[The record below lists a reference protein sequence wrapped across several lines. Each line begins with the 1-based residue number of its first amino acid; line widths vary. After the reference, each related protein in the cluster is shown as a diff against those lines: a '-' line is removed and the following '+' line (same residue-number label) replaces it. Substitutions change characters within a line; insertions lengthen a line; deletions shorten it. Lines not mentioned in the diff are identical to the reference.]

1 MTADTAAPSPRGP
14 AGRCR
19 VGVDVGG
26 TFTDF
31 VLADSS
37 SGTLTRFKVPS
48 VPDDPSLS
56 VERGLSALIERAGV
70 VPDDIGLIVHGT
82 TLLINAIIQRRGAKV
97 GLVVSQGN
105 RSVLEIGR
113 GNLAHTQ
120 DFTLRKEEPLVPRDL
135 IFETSARVL
144 ADGVLRTPVAD
155 AELTQIAERAKANG
169 IEAVAVQLLNSYMHP
184 ALEHEV
190 AEGLRRRLDGV
201 PVTESATIWPELGEF
216 ERALIAIMNAYVQPI
231 MDDYLTR
238 LVARVK
244 AVGVGAPVY
253 ITASNGGTV
262 SVETA
267 RARPIDTVLSGP
279 ASGVVAALRAAQA
292 AGRSNLITVDMGG
305 TSCDVSVVQ
314 DGEPSFTS
322 DAHVGNLPIMVT
334 VLDVSAI
341 VYGGGS
347 VFWVDPQG
355 VLKIGPHSA
364 GAEPGPVC
372 YGRGGTEPTLTD
384 CYLLV
389 GYIHPDHFLGGR
401 MRLDEAGA
409 RVALE
414 AVGMRI
420 GLQDAPDRAVKAAAA
435 ALDVATAVMA
445 AELQKGTARRGENP
459 ADFTLMAFGGAG
471 PTHANLLADE
481 VDIECVIVPPASSTF
496 CALGAILADV
506 KRDYVRSRHIRL
518 RDGGD
523 AAAALAQIFR
533 DLEAEATA
541 WLAAEGDILGAA
553 EFATTLE
560 MRYEGQSFELPV
572 SLPRA
577 LARRPDVAAIADR
590 FHDAHEKLYGFRDL
604 ESDAEITT
612 QRLRVT
618 GRMPPVTMPEID
630 AGPTPSPDD
639 RRRVYHQ
646 GAAMD
651 VPVFQR
657 SQLLR
662 DAVVGGPAI
671 IEQEDS
677 TTWILPEWRAVTDRI
692 GNLILTPAAG
702 TEG

>member
-1 MTADTAAPSPRGP
+1 MTAGMVSLRGP

-31 VLADSS
+31 VLSDTS
-37 SGTLTRFKVPS
+37 SGTLTRFKLPS

-56 VERGLSALIERAGV
+56 VERGLSVLIERADV
-70 VPDDIGLIVHGT
+70 APEDIGLIVHGT
-82 TLLINAIIQRRGAKV
+82 TLLVNAIIQRRGAKV
-97 GLVVSQGN
+97 GLVVSRGN

-113 GNLAHTQ
+113 ANLAHTQ
-120 DFTLRKEEPLVPRDL
+120 DFTLKKEEPLVPRDL
-135 IFETSARVL
+135 ILETSARVL
-144 ADGVLRTPVAD
+144 VDGEVRTPVAD
-155 AELTQIAERAKANG
+155 AELAQIAESVGASG
-169 IEAVAVQLLNSYMHP
+169 IEAVAVQLLNSYMYP

-190 AEGLRRRLDGV
+190 AEGLRRRLNGV

-244 AVGVGAPVY
+244 AAGISAPIY

-292 AGRSNLITVDMGG
+292 AGRGDLITVDMGG
-305 TSCDVSVVQ
+305 TSCDISVVQ
-314 DGEPSFTS
+314 DGEPSFTT
-322 DAHVGNLPIMVT
+322 DARVGDLPLMVP

-341 VYGGGS
+341 GAGGGS
-347 VFWVDPQG
+347 VVWVDPQG

-409 RVALE
+409 RAALE

-420 GLQDAPDRAVKAAAA
+420 GLEDAPNRAVEAAAA
-435 ALDVATAVMA
+435 ALDVASAVMA
-445 AELQKGTARRGENP
+445 AELQKGAARRGENP

-496 CALGAILADV
+496 CAVGAILADV

-518 RDGGD
+518 RDGGE
-523 AAAALAQIFR
+523 AEAALAQVFR
-533 DLEAEATA
+533 DLEDEATA
-541 WLAAEGDILGAA
+541 WLAAEGEILGEA
-553 EFATTLE
+553 EFAATLE
-560 MRYEGQSFELPV
+560 MRYEAQSFELPV

-577 LARRPDVAAIADR
+577 LAGAPDVTAIAER
-590 FHDAHEKLYGFRDL
+590 FHDAHEKLYGFRDM

-612 QRLRVT
+612 ERLRVT
-618 GRMPPVTMPEID
+618 GRMPPVSMPEID
-630 AGPTPSPDD
+630 TGPTPSPVD
-639 RRRVYHQ
+639 RRRVYHR
-646 GAAMD
+646 GAAID
-651 VPVFQR
+651 VPVFRR
-657 SQLLR
+657 SRLLC
-662 DAVVGGPAI
+662 DALVSGPAI
-671 IEQEDS
+671 VEQEDS
-677 TTWILPEWRAVTDRI
+677 TTWILPAWRAVVDRI
-692 GNLILTPAAG
+692 GNLILTPAASA
-702 TEG
+702 EG

>member
-1 MTADTAAPSPRGP
+1 MAAPSPRGP

-31 VLADSS
+31 VLSDSS

-56 VERGLSALIERAGV
+56 VERGLSELIERAGV
-70 VPDDIGLIVHGT
+70 AAEDIGLIVHGT
-82 TLLINAIIQRRGAKV
+82 TLLVNAIIQRRGAKV
-97 GLVVSQGN
+97 GLVVSRGN

-113 GNLAHTQ
+113 ANLAHTQ
-120 DFTLRKEEPLVPRDL
+120 DFTLKKEEPLVPRDK

-144 ADGVLRTPVAD
+144 ADGAVRTPVAD
-155 AELTQIAERAKANG
+155 AELSQIAESVKLSG
-169 IEAVAVQLLNSYMHP
+169 IEAVAVQLLNSYMYP
-184 ALEHEV
+184 DLEHEV
-190 AEGLRRRLDGV
+190 AEGLRSRLNGV

-238 LVARVK
+238 LMARVK
-244 AVGVGAPVY
+244 AAGITAPIY

-267 RARPIDTVLSGP
+267 RARPVDTVLSGP
-279 ASGVVAALRAAQA
+279 ASGVVAALRAAQG
-292 AGRSNLITVDMGG
+292 AGRTDLITVDMGG

-314 DGEPSFTS
+314 SGEPSFTT
-322 DAHVGNLPIMVT
+322 DARVGDLPLMVP

-341 VYGGGS
+341 GAGGGS
-347 VFWVDPQG
+347 VVWVDPQG

-364 GAEPGPVC
+364 GADPGPVC

-384 CYLLV
+384 CYLLL
-389 GYIHPDHFLGGR
+389 GTIHPDHFLGGR
-401 MRLDEAGA
+401 MRLDEAAA
-409 RVALE
+409 RAALDG
-414 AVGMRI
+414 VGMRI
-420 GLQDAPDRAVKAAAA
+420 GLQEGPNRAVGAAAA
-435 ALDVATAVMA
+435 ALDVASAVMA
-445 AELQKGTARRGENP
+445 AELQKRAARRGENP

-506 KRDYVRSRHIRL
+506 KRDYVRSRHIRM
-518 RDGGD
+518 RDGRE
-523 AAAALAQIFR
+523 AEAALAQVFR
-533 DLEAEATA
+533 DLEDEAAA
-541 WLAAEGDILGAA
+541 WLAAEGEILGEA
-553 EFATTLE
+553 EFAATLE

-572 SLPRA
+572 SLPPA
-577 LARRPDVAAIADR
+577 LARAPEVAAIVER
-590 FHDAHEKLYGFRDL
+590 FHEAHEKLYGFRDI

-612 QRLRVT
+612 ERLQVT
-618 GRMPPVTMPEID
+618 GRMPPVSMPEID
-630 AGPTPSPDD
+630 AGPTPPPVD
-639 RRRVYHQ
+639 RRRVYHE
-646 GAAMD
+646 GAALD

-657 SQLLR
+657 SRLPS
-662 DAVVGGPAI
+662 DAVIGGPAI
-671 IEQEDS
+671 VEQEDS
-677 TTWILPEWRAVTDRI
+677 TTWILPAWKAVVDRI
-692 GNLILTPAAG
+692 GNLILTPAAAA
-702 TEG
+702 EN

>member
-1 MTADTAAPSPRGP
+1 MAAPAPQGP
-14 AGRCR
+14 TGRCR

-37 SGTLTRFKVPS
+37 SDTLTRFKVPS

-56 VERGLSALIERAGV
+56 VERGLPALIERAGV
-70 VPDDIGLIVHGT
+70 AAEDIGLIVHGT

-97 GLVVSQGN
+97 GLVVSRGN

-113 GNLAHTQ
+113 ANLAHTQ
-120 DFTLRKEEPLVPRDL
+120 DFTLKKEEPLVPRDL
-135 IFETSARVL
+135 ILETSARVL
-144 ADGVLRTPVAD
+144 ADGTVRTPVAD
-155 AELTQIAERAKANG
+155 AELALIAERVKTDG

-190 AEGLRRRLDGV
+190 AEGLRSRLNGV
-201 PVTESATIWPELGEF
+201 PVTESAIIWPELGEF

-244 AVGVGAPVY
+244 AAGVGAPIY

-279 ASGVVAALRAAQA
+279 ASGVVAALRAARA
-292 AGRSNLITVDMGG
+292 VGRGDLITVDMGG

-314 DGEPSFTS
+314 DGEPSFTT
-322 DAHVGNLPIMVT
+322 DAHVGALPLMVP

-341 VYGGGS
+341 GAGGGS
-347 VFWVDPQG
+347 VIWVDPQG

-364 GAEPGPVC
+364 GADPGPVC

-384 CYLLV
+384 CYLIL
-389 GYIHPDHFLGGR
+389 GIIHPDHFLGGR
-401 MRLDEAGA
+401 MRLDEGRA
-409 RVALE
+409 RAALDG
-414 AVGMRI
+414 VGTRI
-420 GLQDAPDRAVKAAAA
+420 GLEDAPDRAVKAAAA
-435 ALDVATAVMA
+435 ALDVASAVMA
-445 AELQKGTARRGENP
+445 AELQKRAARRGENP
-459 ADFTLMAFGGAG
+459 ADFSLMAFGGAG

-518 RDGGD
+518 RDGR
-523 AAAALAQIFR
+523 AAEAALAQVFQ
-533 DLEAEATA
+533 DLEDEAAA
-541 WLAAEGDILGAA
+541 WLAAEGEILGEA
-553 EFATTLE
+553 EFAATLE
-560 MRYEGQSFELPV
+560 MRYEGQSFDLAV
-572 SLPRA
+572 DLPRA
-577 LARRPDVAAIADR
+577 LARRPQAAVIAER
-590 FHDAHEKLYGFRDL
+590 FHEGHEKLYGFRDL

-612 QRLRVT
+612 ERLRVT
-618 GRMPPVTMPEID
+618 GRMPPVSMPEID
-630 AGPTPSPDD
+630 TGPTPSPVD

-646 GAAMD
+646 GAALD

-657 SQLLR
+657 SRLLC

-671 IEQEDS
+671 VEQEDS
-677 TTWILPEWRAVTDRI
+677 TTWILLGWQAVVDRI
-692 GNLILTPAAG
+692 GNLILTRGAG
-702 TEG
+702 TED